1 MKIITTPQL
10 VTEEI
15 RNRCAC
21 GESEF
26 GSIVYRHIF
35 QSIERQI
42 EKNFPMT
49 YEQREGIGREYKVE
63 FAAMSMDD
71 FEKLQHLIKQLP
83 YSKWQQDLINL
94 LNK

>member
-21 GESEF
+21 GEQEF

-35 QSIERQI
+35 QSLETQI
-42 EKNFPMT
+42 QKHFPMT
-49 YEQREGIGREYKVE
+49 YEQKDGGREYKVE
-63 FAAMSMDD
+63 FVAMSMDD
-71 FEKLQHLIKQLP
+71 FKKLQKLIGQLP
-83 YSKWQQDLINL
+83 YSKWQQDVINL